1 MSTSPVAESPALP
14 EPINLR
20 AVEDLMANRDALKT
34 QLGRA
39 IIGQDAVIENIWLTI
54 LCGGHALLVGVPGLA
69 KTLLV
74 RSLSR
79 ALALSFKRIQF
90 TPDLMPSDLIGT
102 NVFQPDSHTFKFL
115 PGPIFC
121 DILLADEIN
130 RTPPKTQSALLEA
143 MEEHQATVDGISRSL
158 PEHFFVIAT
167 QNPIEYEGTFPLP
180 EAQTDRFLFKIKV
193 DYPTPADELTLLQQS
208 PFSGRVEDIVQ
219 PRATAA
225 DFETIRREIEAITI
239 DQTIYDYTLRL
250 VTASRQ
256 SPQLALGASPR
267 AGRAWI
273 RAARVLALLRE
284 RAFVTPDDI
293 KELAYPIL
301 RHRLVRKAE
310 TEIEGTTVEQVIDQ
324 LLASVEVPR

>member
-1 MSTSPVAESPALP
+1 MNPILATRAADIRQEIKKVIVGQETLVEKTLIAL
-14 EPINLR
+14 L
-20 AVEDLMANRDALKT
+20 A
-34 QLGRA
+34 
-39 IIGQDAVIENIWLTI
+39 
-54 LCGGHALLVGVPGLA
+54 GGHVILEGVPGLA
-69 KTLLV
+69 KTLFA
-74 RSLSR
+74 R
-79 ALALSFKRIQF
+79 ALAASLHAGFKRIQF

-102 NVFQPDSHTFKFL
+102 NVFQPDTHTFKFL
-115 PGPIFC
+115 PGPIFT

-143 MEEHQATVDGISRSL
+143 MEERQATVDGISRPL

-193 DYPTPADELTLLQQS
+193 DYPTPADEMTLLQQK
-208 PFSGRVEDIVQ
+208 PFSSRIEDVIK
-219 PRATAA
+219 PRISAEDFTA
-225 DFETIRREIEAITI
+225 IRHEIETVTI

-250 VTASRQ
+250 LTASRQ

-273 RAARVLALLRE
+273 RAARVLAALRE
-284 RAFVTPDDI
+284 RAFITPDDI
-293 KELAYPIL
+293 KELAYPVL
-301 RHRLVRKAE
+301 RHRLVRQAE

>member
-1 MSTSPVAESPALP
+1 MNSLLATRSAEIRQ
-14 EPINLR
+14 EIR
-20 AVEDLMANRDALKT
+20 KVIVGQETVVENTL
-34 QLGRA
+34 
-39 IIGQDAVIENIWLTI
+39 I
-54 LCGGHALLVGVPGLA
+54 ALLAGVHVILEGVPGLA
-69 KTLLV
+69 KTLFA
-74 RSLSR
+74 R
-79 ALALSFKRIQF
+79 ALAASLALNFRRIQF

-102 NVFQPDSHTFKFL
+102 NVFQPDSQTFKFL

-143 MEEHQATVDGISRSL
+143 MEEKQATVDGTTLLL
-158 PEHFFVIAT
+158 PDHFFVIAT

-193 DYPTPADELTLLQQS
+193 DYPTPADELTLLQQP
-208 PFSGRVEDIVQ
+208 PFTGKVEDIVQ
-219 PRATAA
+219 PRATAE
-225 DFETIRREIEAITI
+225 DFAIIRQEIESITI

-250 VTASRQ
+250 LTASRQ
-256 SPQLALGASPR
+256 SPLLALGASPR
-267 AGRAWI
+267 AGRNWI
-273 RAARVLALLRE
+273 RAARVLASLRE

-301 RHRLVRKAE
+301 RHRLIRKPE

>member
-1 MSTSPVAESPALP
+1 MNSILSTRAAEIRQ
-14 EPINLR
+14 EIKK
-20 AVEDLMANRDALKT
+20 V
-34 QLGRA
+34 
-39 IIGQDAVIENIWLTI
+39 IIGQEMLVEKTLI
-54 LCGGHALLVGVPGLA
+54 ALLAEGHVILEGVPGLA
-69 KTLLV
+69 KTLFA
-74 RSLSR
+74 R
-79 ALALSFKRIQF
+79 ALAASLKVSFKRIQF

-102 NVFQPDSHTFKFL
+102 NVFQPDTHTFKFL
-115 PGPIFC
+115 PGPIFAE
-121 DILLADEIN
+121 ILLADEIN

-143 MEEHQATVDGISRSL
+143 MEEHQVTVDGVSRPLSD
-158 PEHFFVIAT
+158 HFFVIAT

-193 DYPTPADELTLLQQS
+193 DYPTPADELTLLKQS
-208 PFSGRVEDIVQ
+208 PFSSRVEEIIQ
-219 PRATAA
+219 PKITAD
-225 DFETIRREIEAITI
+225 DFTAIRREIEAVTI
-239 DQTIYDYTLRL
+239 EPTIFEYTLNL

-273 RAARVLALLRE
+273 RSARVLAALRE
-284 RAFVTPDDI
+284 RNFITPDDI

-301 RHRLVRKAE
+301 RHRLVRTPE